1 MIKVTF
7 SIDLCYETHVS
18 AVCHVIKTKSNKEKQ
33 NYRLFD
39 LDSNSVMM
47 IIDY

>member
-1 MIKVTF
+1 MNVQVEGCDRISF
-7 SIDLCYETHVS
+7 Q
-18 AVCHVIKTKSNKEKQ
+18 SNKEKQ